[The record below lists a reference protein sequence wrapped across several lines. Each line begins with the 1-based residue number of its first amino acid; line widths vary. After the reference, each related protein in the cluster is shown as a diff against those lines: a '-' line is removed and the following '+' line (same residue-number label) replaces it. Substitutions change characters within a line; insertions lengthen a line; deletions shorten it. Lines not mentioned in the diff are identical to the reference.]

1 MVILCLS
8 PYNFPSLRGVQA
20 SAIPLPHVGSAASE
34 FVLTI
39 NTTHPPPPPSGR
51 RVRKCFVH
59 NNQLFFLLMLNIFE
73 MSRTIFFL

>member
-39 NTTHPPPPPSGR
+39 NTTHPPLPLAGVVSEN
-51 RVRKCFVH
+51 V
-59 NNQLFFLLMLNIFE
+59 LYTTISFF
-73 MSRTIFFL
+73 FF